1 MWQPYFKNTRWDTGS
16 VKCQYLEKTRRY
28 DQEKATLAA
37 EGKEK
42 RSDSSQRRRSEELR
56 GKFYALGLESEAGT

>member
-1 MWQPYFKNTRWDTGS
+1 MWRPYFKNTRWDTGS
-16 VKCQYLEKTRRY
+16 VKCQYLEKTRGY

-42 RSDSSQRRRSEELR
+42 KIRLKRKTAER
-56 GKFYALGLESEAGT
+56 GTEREVSCVRLESEAGT